1 MIWRRQRQEERPRRQ
16 ADDDLAAWLAAEA
29 VDDDVGAEAALG
41 ALFSALPPVEPPPGL
56 AQRVLRETVWAVDA
70 SPAELA
76 RGWWRAAAVLAGLA
90 VMTVFAGGA
99 LAPSVIGRL
108 DPAAAV
114 TGALES
120 LLAVVHGFGNWV
132 ATAAHLLDVL
142 PWLGS
147 MGLLVASSPEVVAA
161 LVVGSGLFAL
171 AIKILHQVVER
182 DRRHSYVEAS

>member
-1 MIWRRQRQEERPRRQ
+1 MIWRRQRQADRHRRQ
-16 ADDDLAAWLAAEA
+16 AEDDLAAWLAAEA
-29 VDDDVGAEAALG
+29 VDDDAGAEAALG
-41 ALFSALPPVEPPPGL
+41 ALFAALPPVEPPPGL
-56 AQRVLRETVWAVDA
+56 AQRVLRETVWTVDA

-114 TGALES
+114 SGALES
-120 LLAVVHGFGNWV
+120 LLAVVHGFGDWV
-132 ATAAHLLDVL
+132 AAAAHLLDVL

-147 MGLLVASSPEVVAA
+147 MALLVASSPQVVAA

>member
-1 MIWRRQRQEERPRRQ
+1 VIWRRQRQEERPRRQ

-29 VDDDVGAEAALG
+29 VDDDAGAEVALG

-70 SPAELA
+70 TPAEAA

-90 VMTVFAGGA
+90 AMTVFAGGA
-99 LAPSVIGRL
+99 LAPKVIARL

-114 TGALES
+114 AGALAG
-120 LLAVVHGFGNWV
+120 LLAVAHAFGAWV
-132 ATAAHLLDVL
+132 ATGVHLLDVL

-147 MGLLVASSPEVVAA
+147 MALLVASSPQVVAA
-161 LVVGSGLFAL
+161 LVIGSGLFAL

>member
-1 MIWRRQRQEERPRRQ
+1 MIGRRQRQEERTRRR
-16 ADDDLAAWLAAEA
+16 AEDDLAAWLAAEA
-29 VDDDVGAEAALG
+29 VDDDAGAETALG

-90 VMTVFAGGA
+90 VATVLAGGA
-99 LAPSVIGRL
+99 LAPSVVARL
-108 DPAAAV
+108 VPAAAV
-114 TGALES
+114 SGALEG
-120 LLAVVHGFGNWV
+120 LLAVLHGFGDWV

-147 MGLLVASSPEVVAA
+147 MALLVASSPEVVAA
-161 LVVGSGLFAL
+161 VVAGSGLFAL

-182 DRRHSYVEAS
+182 DRRLSYVEAS